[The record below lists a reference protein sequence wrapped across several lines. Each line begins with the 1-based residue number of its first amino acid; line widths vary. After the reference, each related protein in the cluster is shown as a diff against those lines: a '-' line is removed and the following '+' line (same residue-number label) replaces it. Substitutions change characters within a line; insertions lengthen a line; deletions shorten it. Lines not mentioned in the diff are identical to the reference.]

1 MVTSS
6 DKAYK
11 KTKLI
16 KQGKRQIEEKFKP
29 LAKWI
34 SENYEVFVLDIQEN
48 LMKHNNNVRI
58 AVHLETQHD
67 AMKFRKG
74 TDYLSGFDSKK
85 QNEVAEK
92 YIEIGKLLK
101 TPRKGFLGK
110 FFKKNPNMNDIFVS
124 FSAFDRIAKIDAN
137 ELIPEKR
144 VKQLYE
150 VFELPEIWTISRC
163 FDSATLFVY
172 KDDQK
177 EQIKNSAEFKLIE
190 NNYFELLKEY
200 DEFNYWKRKHF
211 GIEIDSKQNFD
222 ENYKSNWYYYYK

>member
-1 MVTSS
+1 MITSS

-11 KTKLI
+11 RTKLI
-16 KQGKRQIEEKFKP
+16 KKGKKRIEEKFKP

-34 SENYEVFVLDIQEN
+34 SENYMVLVLDIQEE
-48 LMKHNNNVRI
+48 LMKHNNKVRL
-58 AVHLETQHD
+58 AVHLETQED

-74 TDYLSGFDSKK
+74 THYLSGFDTK
-85 QNEVAEK
+85 QQNKVAEK
-92 YIEIGKLLK
+92 YIETGKLLK
-101 TPRKGFLGK
+101 IPKKGFLGK
-110 FFKKNPNMNDIFVS
+110 FIKKNPNMNDIFVS

-150 VFELPEIWTISRC
+150 AFKLPEIWTISRC

-177 EQIKNSAEFKLIE
+177 EQIKNSAEFKQIE
-190 NNYFELLKEY
+190 NKYFELLKEY